1 MGLTSGKV
9 RCAPSS
15 PCWRRSGR
23 CAWLRAAVLLSS
35 PSLRAMA
42 DALSGR
48 DRKAGAL
55 TEPESRIGEAAA
67 WIAVSRSG
75 LVVTGM
81 ALCRGHVFDAAV
93 PMDVVIPM
101 DKIHRP
107 LPRRIK
113 FGETFGRELRPV
125 FGGAE
130 HGFGI
135 RIV

>member
-1 MGLTSGKV
+1 MVLTSVKV

-15 PCWRRSGR
+15 PCSRVETL

-67 WIAVSRSG
+67 WITVSRSG
-75 LVVTGM
+75 LSVTAATGVQSRVPP
-81 ALCRGHVFDAAV
+81 LQRRGLDWRA
-93 PMDVVIPM
+93 
-101 DKIHRP
+101 RW
-107 LPRRIK
+107 
-113 FGETFGRELRPV
+113 
-125 FGGAE
+125 
-130 HGFGI
+130 
-135 RIV
+135 